1 MIHTAKQL
9 KDKVKNMSG
18 GNSEVAQALIRTYFM
33 ERFLERVSVSE
44 YRNNFILKGGMLVAS
59 IVGVDMRATMD
70 IDTTVKALPLNEKDA
85 RAIIE
90 RIGELQLEDGV
101 NFKITS
107 VKEIMEEFDYP
118 GIRMMI
124 EANLERMRQPFKI
137 DISTDDAITPGAVE
151 YKYKLMFEDRSISV
165 LSYNLETLLAEKM
178 QTILARGLANTR
190 MRDFYD
196 VYEIMNSKADQI
208 SFDVLKKAFAATCMK
223 RETSFGEEKV
233 RETLDKIKDDSG
245 LEEMWNRFKRV
256 NYFVDDLSWGEV
268 SETIVDNIEK
278 ISFFSDQVSRISD
291 EKGIKIKDREY
302 AEEML
307 RQIGYFPLMGGY
319 KHLFRISNT
328 KKYKAGTSFEEI
340 VSLYKFDA
348 ELREL
353 FFKYLLQI
361 ERQMRSLM
369 SYYFTEMYGAEQKQY
384 LDANNY
390 NNTKR
395 NHATIVKL
403 IATLKRATTTTDYTY
418 INYYRKTY
426 GEIPLWV
433 LANVLTFG
441 NLSKMFRV

>member
-59 IVGVDMRATMD
+59 IVDVDMRATMD

-178 QTILARGLANTR
+178 QTILARGLTNTR

-196 VYEIMNSKADQI
+196 VYEIMNSKAD
-208 SFDVLKKAFAATCMK
+208 
-223 RETSFGEEKV
+223 
-233 RETLDKIKDDSG
+233 
-245 LEEMWNRFKRV
+245 
-256 NYFVDDLSWGEV
+256 
-268 SETIVDNIEK
+268 
-278 ISFFSDQVSRISD
+278 
-291 EKGIKIKDREY
+291 
-302 AEEML
+302 
-307 RQIGYFPLMGGY
+307 
-319 KHLFRISNT
+319 
-328 KKYKAGTSFEEI
+328 
-340 VSLYKFDA
+340 
-348 ELREL
+348 
-353 FFKYLLQI
+353 
-361 ERQMRSLM
+361 
-369 SYYFTEMYGAEQKQY
+369 
-384 LDANNY
+384 
-390 NNTKR
+390 
-395 NHATIVKL
+395 
-403 IATLKRATTTTDYTY
+403 
-418 INYYRKTY
+418 
-426 GEIPLWV
+426 
-433 LANVLTFG
+433 
-441 NLSKMFRV
+441 